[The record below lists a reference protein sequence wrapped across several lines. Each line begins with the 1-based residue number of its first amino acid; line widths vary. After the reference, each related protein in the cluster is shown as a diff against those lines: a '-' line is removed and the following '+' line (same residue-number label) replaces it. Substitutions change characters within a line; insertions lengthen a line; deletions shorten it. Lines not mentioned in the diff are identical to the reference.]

1 MDLALQG
8 ASGTAETEVS
18 DKAKRR
24 RFSPAEKLR
33 ILEAADRCD
42 KSGELGAL
50 LRREGIYS
58 SHLAAWRK
66 ARRERGES
74 AGLEPQKRGPK
85 GVRKDERER
94 DVKVAKLERENARL
108 ARELERAKAI
118 IEIQKKVAELLG
130 IPLAKPGEES

>member
-8 ASGTAETEVS
+8 TTGTTEIEVT

-24 RFSPAEKLR
+24 RFSAAEKLR
-33 ILEAADRCD
+33 VLEAADRCD
-42 KSGELGAL
+42 KPGELGAL

-66 ARRERGES
+66 ARKERGE
-74 AGLEPQKRGPK
+74 ATGLEPQKRGPK
-85 GVRKDERER
+85 GVPKDER
-94 DVKVAKLERENARL
+94 DVKFAKLERENARL

-118 IEIQKKVAELLG
+118 IDIQKKVAELLG